1 MTWATIQDLYTR
13 FGDEFVDKLADRRK
27 WDESIQA
34 YVADQSREN
43 RDLVIQ
49 TALDDAKALLKQKLS
64 CAYQNISILDEQTFS
79 CITQWHIQLTI
90 SVLKAG
96 GDCVGCKCEGLDDFL
111 KCGSICS
118 DDGTCLVSKST
129 FFSVSIAHFPCESC
143 GCGESR
149 CSCC

>member
-13 FGDEFVDKLADRRK
+13 FGDEFVDKLAVRRT
-27 WDESIQA
+27 WNASLQD
-34 YVADQSREN
+34 YVGNESREHL
-43 RDLVIQ
+43 DLIIQ
-49 TALDDAKALLKQKLS
+49 TALDDAKSLLKQKLS

-79 CITQWHIQLTI
+79 CIKQWHIKLTI
-90 SVLKAG
+90 DVLKVG
-96 GDCVGCKCEGLDDFL
+96 GDCTSCKCEGLDDFL

-118 DDGTCLVSKST
+118 DDGNCLVSKST
-129 FFSVSIAHFPCESC
+129 FFSVSEAHFPCESC